1 MHLCLGSAKLVKS
14 KYVMGV
20 SIAVHCANCGS
31 YVTVMRVDRDELEF
45 VETWAL
51 CDACDIEA
59 HK

>member
-1 MHLCLGSAKLVKS
+1 MAKGD
-14 KYVMGV
+14 YVMGV

-31 YVTVMRVDRDELEF
+31 YVTVMRVDKDELEF

-59 HK
+59 QR